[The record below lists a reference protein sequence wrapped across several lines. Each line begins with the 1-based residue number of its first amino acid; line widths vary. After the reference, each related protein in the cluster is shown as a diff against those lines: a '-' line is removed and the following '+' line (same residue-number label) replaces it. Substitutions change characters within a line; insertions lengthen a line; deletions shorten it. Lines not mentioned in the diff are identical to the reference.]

1 MLRVLF
7 IILAVVSIALAMVL
21 GQPLLYLLAFILLV
35 GAALLLTMN
44 MRRKHRD
51 VPETFMQAPEQPE
64 EDLSSFGILDIKPRS
79 ASQVFSDEANATKA
93 SDSGLDLDVHEL
105 EDSVEQLSSDSAD
118 KEDTPLPSS
127 SSMSPV
133 DRARTAGVS
142 KARTRAPR
150 PRIMVSEAD
159 SAVLADVLIP
169 CLRSLRAS
177 VDAYTV
183 CLLRQEDVPLRY
195 QVEVMVSQNSYARNG
210 GSYSAKEPMLSG
222 HKALVPVVYPRVGP
236 NGFPKN
242 KLGYYHESI
251 DVRQVAIVPIL
262 PKKHDSLFLM
272 VVDTMNDDGLESA
285 SVRVLLEQYARLVST
300 ILDTTDERIPDA
312 AEDIEALRPR
322 REIIADEMEH
332 ARTMALPLSL
342 ALVYLNRGE
351 ALSGD
356 GSADVE
362 GLEDSFSN
370 RLRSVALDAR
380 VERFGELTYGV
391 FYHGDHDQLA
401 EWASRIKESF
411 PDQDEPFEGGVS
423 VGVVAMKDRHDGAD
437 ELRAEA
443 TAALAESFQSGEC
456 IIVE

>member
-7 IILAVVSIALAMVL
+7 IILAVVSIALAIVL
-21 GQPLLYLLAFILLV
+21 GQPLLYLLAFVLLV
-35 GAALLLTMN
+35 GAALLLTLN

-64 EDLSSFGILDIKPRS
+64 EDLSSLGIMEIKPRS
-79 ASQVFSDEANATKA
+79 ASGGQSDRVDKNVGTEAESTP
-93 SDSGLDLDVHEL
+93 
-105 EDSVEQLSSDSAD
+105 DSVAQEGQVEALSSDSAD
-118 KEDTPLPSS
+118 KAATPLPTAAAK
-127 SSMSPV
+127 SPV
-133 DRARTAGVS
+133 ERARTAGIS

-159 SAVLADVLIP
+159 SAALADVLIP

-272 VVDTMNDDGLESA
+272 VVDTQNDDGLESA

-300 ILDTTDERIPDA
+300 ILDTTDERVTA
-312 AEDIEALRPR
+312 SAEEVEEVRPR
-322 REIIADEMEH
+322 REIIADEMAH
-332 ARTMALPLSL
+332 ARTMATPLSL

-356 GSADVE
+356 GSADVDS
-362 GLEDSFSN
+362 LEATFSK
-370 RLRSVALDAR
+370 RLRTVALDAR

-391 FYHGDHDQLA
+391 FYHGDHEGLA
-401 EWASRIKESF
+401 GWASRIKESF
-411 PDQDEPFEGGVS
+411 HNQDESFEGGVS